1 MRSHSEVVIIGGGII
16 GSSIAYRLASD
27 GLSVTV
33 IERDSIGSHASGFA
47 LGLLNPTNETG
58 NIETLNHLSFNLHKQ
73 QLRTIQDES
82 GVDARVLTMP
92 HIELALEESEI
103 PDLKV
108 EVARINVFSGFK
120 SSWLEPDEVR
130 KIEPRIT
137 EDNYGGVL
145 VEDVIMLDSYN
156 LTLATAQ
163 AAEAR
168 GVEYVLT
175 EATGI
180 VYEKDKAVGVTVGGN
195 TIACDA
201 VVLALGPWS
210 GTASLWLDI
219 DIPIVPQKGEIVR
232 VEGFDKPLGI
242 HLHGMALGDSCSV
255 VEKADGATWL
265 AATVENGTGFNVTPS
280 GKALESLSKRGMRL
294 IPELESHQL
303 VLHTACMRP
312 VTPDGD
318 PIIGKVPGK
327 EGTFIATGTGGKG
340 ILLAPV
346 IARALA
352 DLINT
357 GETDYEI
364 SEFGLERF
372 STG

>member
-280 GKALESLSKRGMRL
+280 GKALESLSKCGMRL

>member
-1 MRSHSEVVIIGGGII
+1 MRSHSEVVVVGGGIV
-16 GSSIAYRLASD
+16 GSSIAHRLAST
-27 GLSVTV
+27 GVRVTV

-58 NIETLNHLSFNLHKQ
+58 NIEALNHLSFNIHKQ
-73 QLRTIQDES
+73 QLDVVQDES
-82 GVDARVLTMP
+82 GVDAHVLTMP

-103 PDLKV
+103 SDLKV
-108 EVARINVFSGFK
+108 EVARINAFSNFK
-120 SSWLEPDEVR
+120 SSWLEPDEVC
-130 KIEPRIT
+130 KMEPRIT
-137 EDNYGGVL
+137 DNNYGGVL
-145 VEDVIMLDSYN
+145 VEDVILLDSYN

-168 GVEYVLT
+168 GVDFVLA

-180 VYEKDKAVGVTVGGN
+180 VYEKDKAVGVAVGSD

-232 VEGFDKPLGI
+232 VEGFEKPLRI
-242 HLHGMALGDSCSV
+242 HLHGMAFGDSCSV
-255 VEKADGATWL
+255 VEKADGAIWL
-265 AATVENGTGFNVTPS
+265 AATVENGAGFNVTPS
-280 GKALESLSKRGMRL
+280 GKALESLSQRGMRM

-303 VLHTACMRP
+303 VLQTACVRP
-312 VTPDGD
+312 VSSDGD
-318 PIIGKVPGK
+318 PILGKVPGK
-327 EGTFIATGTGGKG
+327 EGMFIATGTGGKG

-346 IARALA
+346 IGQALA
-352 DLINT
+352 DLITT

-364 SEFGLERF
+364 SEFGLDRF
-372 STG
+372 S